1 MTAGLSILE
10 KNKNSSGFKI
20 QNMSTLNNE
29 GVITIQIQFTEAS
42 GNPKSSKINYNN
54 LMNNSIKLFIDL

>member
-20 QNMSTLNNE
+20 ENMSTLNNE
-29 GVITIQIQFTEAS
+29 GVITIQI
-42 GNPKSSKINYNN
+42 
-54 LMNNSIKLFIDL
+54 